1 MLIKTNMFITCI
13 DGLVITQNNLR
24 VQLNKKNQV
33 DENICL
39 VILPILDIPY
49 DDNFYHV
56 ILFFFFSYFPK

>member
-13 DGLVITQNNLR
+13 DGLVITQNNFR

-39 VILPILDIPY
+39 VILPLLNIPY
-49 DDNFYHV
+49 DDYFYHV
-56 ILFFFFSYFPK
+56 KLVFFSYFPK

>member
-1 MLIKTNMFITCI
+1 MFITCI
-13 DGLVITQNNLR
+13 DGLVITQNNFR

-56 ILFFFFSYFPK
+56 ILFFFLLFS